1 MRGMVD
7 GLWHLVAACYEVVD
21 ADGEVLCLLKAG
33 APPPVDHAQSH
44 DLIPAHSPPI

>member
-1 MRGMVD
+1 MQ
-7 GLWHLVAACYEVVD
+7 HLVAACYEVVD

-44 DLIPAHSPPI
+44 DLVPANTTIYL